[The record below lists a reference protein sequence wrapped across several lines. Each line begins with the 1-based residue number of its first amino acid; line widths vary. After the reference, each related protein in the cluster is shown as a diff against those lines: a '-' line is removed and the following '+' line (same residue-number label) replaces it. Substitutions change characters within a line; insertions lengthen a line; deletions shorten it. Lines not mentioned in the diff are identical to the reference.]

1 MAFFL
6 YFCGKYPAMQDNTE
20 LFQPQELQSPFETI
34 KETDSEGREWWNS
47 RKLARLL
54 GYQKYWNFE
63 RLINKVTP
71 FLQKEKGLDL
81 KEHILEIEEM
91 AQLHNSGYRKVTSV
105 LLSRTACLAIVM
117 NADQKKPLVK
127 AAKDYFT
134 NKMTSTELAT
144 SIEGNVLMYKSST
157 GKVNVTVV
165 FNNETFWLSQK
176 RMAELFGVSVQD
188 ISYHLIQ
195 ISESGELQLSTAI
208 KKNLI
213 PSDNCDDRGVL
224 MYNLDAIIAVGYR
237 VNSYEAT
244 QFRRW
249 ATEVLKQYIIKGFVM
264 DDERLKGK
272 DVFGADYFEELL
284 ERIREIRTSERRY
297 YQKITDIYAECSSD
311 YDAQAETTRQF
322 YKTVQ
327 NMMHYAVTHQT
338 AAEIIYDRA
347 DAEKPYMGL
356 MTWKNAPDGRII
368 NSDVTVA
375 KNYLSENE
383 VTRLNLISTAFLDLA
398 EDRAQRHI
406 LMKMTDWKKVLEG
419 YLKISDYE
427 ILENAGSISHEEADA
442 KALGEYEKY
451 RKIQDRTFLSD
462 FDKFLETLNNL

>member
-1 MAFFL
+1 
-6 YFCGKYPAMQDNTE
+6 MQDNTE

-63 RLINKVTP
+63 RLINKITP

-81 KEHILEIEEM
+81 KEHIVEIEEM

-134 NKMTSTELAT
+134 DKMTSTDLAT

-176 RMAELFGVSVQD
+176 RMAELFNVA
-188 ISYHLIQ
+188 ISTINYHLSEIEKSGEVQ
-195 ISESGELQLSTAI
+195 LSESI
-208 KKNLI
+208 RKIRI
-213 PSDNCDDRGVL
+213 PSDNCDDQGVL

-368 NSDVTVA
+368 KSDVTVA

-427 ILENAGSISHEEADA
+427 ILENAGSISHEEAEA

>member
-1 MAFFL
+1 
-6 YFCGKYPAMQDNTE
+6 MQDNTE

-63 RLINKVTP
+63 RLINKITP

-81 KEHILEIEEM
+81 KEHIVEIEEM

-134 NKMTSTELAT
+134 DKMTSSDLAT

-176 RMAELFGVSVQD
+176 RMAELFNVA
-188 ISYHLIQ
+188 ISTINYHLSEIEKSGEVQ
-195 ISESGELQLSTAI
+195 LSESI
-208 KKNLI
+208 RKIRI
-213 PSDNCDDRGVL
+213 PSDNCDDQGVL

-264 DDERLKGK
+264 DDERLKRK

-368 NSDVTVA
+368 KSDVTVA

-427 ILENAGSISHEEADA
+427 ILENAGSISHEEAET

-462 FDKFLETLNNL
+462 FDNFLETLNNL

>member
-1 MAFFL
+1 MAEVL
-6 YFCGKYPAMQDNTE
+6 YFCGNFSAMQDNTE
-20 LFQPQELQSPFETI
+20 LFLPQELQSPFEAI
-34 KETDSEGREWWNS
+34 KQTDSDGKEWWNS

-63 RLINKVTP
+63 RLITKVTP

-81 KEHILEIEEM
+81 KEHIVEIEEM
-91 AQLHNSGYRKVTSV
+91 VQLGLGTARRVKSV
-105 LLSRTACLAIVM
+105 MLSRTACLTIVL
-117 NADQKKPLVK
+117 NADQRKPLVK
-127 AAKDYFT
+127 AAKEYYVD
-134 NKMTSTELAT
+134 NMTSTDLAK
-144 SIEGNVLMYKSST
+144 SVEGNVLMYRSST

-176 RMAELFGVSVQD
+176 RMSELFNVTVPT
-188 ISYHLIQ
+188 INYHLQQ
-195 ISESGELQLSTAI
+195 IDESGEVHLSEAI
-208 KKNLI
+208 RKIRI
-213 PSDNCDDRGVL
+213 PSDKWEDEAVL
-224 MYNLDAIIAVGYR
+224 MYNLDAVIAVGYR

-264 DDERLKGK
+264 DDERLKGN
-272 DVFGADYFEELL
+272 DVFGTDYFEELL

-338 AAEIIYDRA
+338 AAEIIYERA

-368 NSDVTVA
+368 KSDVTVA

-383 VTRLNLISTAFLDLA
+383 VNRLNLISTAFLDLA

-406 LMKMTDWKKVLEG
+406 LMKMADWKQLLES

-427 ILENAGSISHEEADA
+427 ILENAGSVTHEEAET

-451 RKIQDRTFLSD
+451 RKIQDQTFLSD
-462 FDKFLETLNNL
+462 FDKFLESLK